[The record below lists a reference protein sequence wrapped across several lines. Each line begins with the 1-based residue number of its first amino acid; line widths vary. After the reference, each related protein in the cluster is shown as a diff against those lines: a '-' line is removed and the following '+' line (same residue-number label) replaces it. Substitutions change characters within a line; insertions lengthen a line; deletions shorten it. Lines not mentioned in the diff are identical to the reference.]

1 MHPVPS
7 NHGSVPE
14 TRRTDVDFFAP
25 DEPASS
31 SSAVG
36 DPPPAPSQPPH
47 QEPPRDNKTEGGGGF
62 GRKFLPLALVAL
74 LAGGAGAAGVA
85 ALDDGGTNT
94 VTIQQAAPASSGG
107 TSQTRTIVQP
117 TVAGQLSVGQIY
129 DEAGPGVVRV
139 EQQNGQ
145 GSGFVIDEDGYI
157 VTNAHVVEG
166 AQTVYVSF
174 SNNDRVEARVVGSDP
189 ATDVAL
195 LKVDVPASS
204 LTPIPLGSSANVKVG
219 DGVVAIGN
227 PFGLDRTVTS
237 GIVSAISREIQAPNG
252 VTAIRDAIQTDAAIN
267 HGNSGG
273 PLINMQGEVIG
284 INSQIETGGTT
295 DGNVGIGFAVP
306 IDMVKDVVSSL
317 RADGVVKHAWLGVS
331 LSPVDQA
338 LADRVDVG
346 TSQGAMVATVIPG
359 GPAASAGLQAAT
371 DQVVIDGETYDI
383 GGDVIVSADGKPIT
397 EVRDLQDAVVGK
409 KPGDVLKLGL
419 VRADGSKAEVSVTL
433 GDLATAAAQAQAQQ
447 QQEQPQLQ
455 PQP

>member
-7 NHGSVPE
+7 NHGSVPDA
-14 TRRTDVDFFAP
+14 RRTDLDFFAP
-25 DEPASS
+25 TEHTASS
-31 SSAVG
+31 STVG
-36 DPPPAPSQPPH
+36 DPPPAPPQPPR
-47 QEPPRDNKTEGGGGF
+47 QEPPREDPPKGGGGF
-62 GRKFLPLALVAL
+62 GRRFLPLALVAL

-94 VTIQQAAPASSGG
+94 VTIRESAPAANGSSA
-107 TSQTRTIVQP
+107 SQTRTIVQP
-117 TVAGQLSVGQIY
+117 TVPGQLTIGQIY

-166 AQTVYVSF
+166 AQTVFVSF

-204 LTPIPLGSSANVKVG
+204 LTPIPLGSSADVKVG

-273 PLINMQGEVIG
+273 PLLNMQGEIIG

-306 IDMVKDVVSSL
+306 IDMVKDVVSGL

-331 LSPVDQA
+331 LSPVDQT

-346 TSQGAMVATVIPG
+346 TSEGAMVATVIPG
-359 GPAASAGLQAAT
+359 GPAATAGLQAAT

-383 GGDVIVSADGKPIT
+383 GGDVIVSVDGTPVKQ
-397 EVRDLQDAVVGK
+397 VSDLQDAVVSK
-409 KPGDVLKLGL
+409 KPGDVIKLGL
-419 VRADGSKAEVSVTL
+419 VRADGSKTEVSVTL
-433 GDLATAAAQAQAQQ
+433 GDLSTAAAQQAAQQ
-447 QQEQPQLQ
+447 QPQQPQQ
-455 PQP
+455 P